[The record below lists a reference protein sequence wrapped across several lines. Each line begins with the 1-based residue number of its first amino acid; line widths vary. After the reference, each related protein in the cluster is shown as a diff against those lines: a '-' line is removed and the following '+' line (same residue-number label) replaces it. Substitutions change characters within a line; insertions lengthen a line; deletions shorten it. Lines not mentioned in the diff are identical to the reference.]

1 MNELLRL
8 HEVTAGYT
16 DTVVLEQVSLAV
28 RHGEAISVLGRN
40 GVGKSTLLAT
50 IMGLTDL
57 WCGKVEFD
65 QREITRVAVHDR
77 PAIGLGYVPQERE
90 IFTSLTVDENLI
102 VARRPG
108 VWTNSRVYD
117 LFPRLAER
125 RRNKGNELSGGEQQM
140 LAIGRALVGNPKLLL
155 LDEPLEGL
163 APILIENLAVALA
176 RLRKDSA
183 IAMILVEQQVQLALE
198 ITDRAFVLD
207 KGQVV
212 WTADSSVLAKD
223 LERLD
228 VLIGLQGTRD

>member
-8 HEVTAGYT
+8 HEVTAGYA

-28 RHGEAISVLGRN
+28 RQDEAISILGRN

-57 WCGKVEFD
+57 RSGRVEFD
-65 QREITRVAVHDR
+65 QREITRLPVHDR

-90 IFTSLTVDENLI
+90 IFSSLTVDENLT

-108 VWTNSRVYD
+108 EWTRTRVYE

-125 RRNKGNELSGGEQQM
+125 RRNKGNQLSGREQQM
-140 LAIGRALVGNPKLLL
+140 LAIGRALIGNPKLLL

-163 APILIENLAVALA
+163 APILIESLADALA
-176 RLRKDSA
+176 RLRNDSG
-183 IAMILVEQQVQLALE
+183 IAMVLVEQQVRLALE
-198 ITDRAFVLD
+198 ITDRAIVLD
-207 KGQVV
+207 RGQVV
-212 WTADSSVLAKD
+212 WTAESSALAKD
-223 LERLD
+223 RERLD
-228 VLIGLQGTRD
+228 VLIGLQESRD